1 MEAWRGHSPRPV
13 TKEGEHPYKT
23 YCPPGKMCFRSKL
36 VDTVQ
41 KMWSP
46 FRKLFATPDFTSW
59 LRACFPSARS
69 KEGQR
74 GRRCLF
80 IIRVG
85 AGKFSGCEGFSP
97 DFPKLARKVFVQLLS
112 LNFLPQ
118 RSWRPLVGVTSK
130 KRSFCVFMQTLGAI
144 FCGQTRLG
152 DIFTRIFRAFAQ
164 IFS

>member
-1 MEAWRGHSPRPV
+1 
-13 TKEGEHPYKT
+13 
-23 YCPPGKMCFRSKL
+23 

-85 AGKFSGCEGFSP
+85 AGKFSGCEGFSL
-97 DFPKLARKVFVQLLS
+97 DFPKLARKVFCTTFVS
-112 LNFLPQ
+112 KFSPTKI
-118 RSWRPLVGVTSK
+118 VKTSCWCNLQK
-130 KRSFCVFMQTLGAI
+130 KVFMCFYANLGCLFLWSNKVGRYFYTDFQG
-144 FCGQTRLG
+144 FCPDFQLIKTIGVALAAPASPPPTPLLF
-152 DIFTRIFRAFAQ
+152 IIV
-164 IFS
+164 S